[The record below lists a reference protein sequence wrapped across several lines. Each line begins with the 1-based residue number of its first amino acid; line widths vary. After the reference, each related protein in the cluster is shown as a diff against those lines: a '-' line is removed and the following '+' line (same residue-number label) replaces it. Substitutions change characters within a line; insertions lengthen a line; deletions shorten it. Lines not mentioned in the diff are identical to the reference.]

1 MPSDMTLSGPRHLVK
16 DWHVSSDRTPSV
28 VRVAPSPCR
37 VGAFAPTRGITRS
50 PPPVSLRARWWLSPP
65 RSGFRRRFTR
75 CARTPLGLRAS
86 GLDPWPFDLGPSAA
100 RRLLQSPQPASTT
113 ARIARLPPVRSG
125 ERAGVRLRA
134 PPSCSLARTGQCGV
148 VRAAR
153 RVRDP
158 ARCAPTPAEVSR
170 VRSWPAFAGQRVRHR
185 SLELRQNGCYPDPI
199 HSDTSRRETAAP
211 STEDS
216 LRALRAA
223 SGSTL
228 PCEVGALPA
237 GGDDHSAISPRDPD
251 PVGGRDSR
259 PDGLACARPP
269 RAEGRALRTSAK
281 RAGAR
286 RTRGAFHR

>member
-1 MPSDMTLSGPRHLVK
+1 MSLSGSRHLVK

-37 VGAFAPTRGITRS
+37 VGAFAPARGITRS

-134 PPSCSLARTGQCGV
+134 PPSCSLADRAVRRRPRRAQGQRPGTLRADTGRGFTGEELTCFRRSTHPAPLS
-148 VRAAR
+148 RAA
-153 RVRDP
+153 P
-158 ARCAPTPAEVSR
+158 E
-170 VRSWPAFAGQRVRHR
+170 W
-185 SLELRQNGCYPDPI
+185 LL
-199 HSDTSRRETAAP
+199 
-211 STEDS
+211 
-216 LRALRAA
+216 
-223 SGSTL
+223 
-228 PCEVGALPA
+228 
-237 GGDDHSAISPRDPD
+237 
-251 PVGGRDSR
+251 SR
-259 PDGLACARPP
+259 PDLLGHL
-269 RAEGRALRTSAK
+269 SS
-281 RAGAR
+281 
-286 RTRGAFHR
+286 